1 MEIHRDICDIGTDT
15 TDALCLLGRDLFNR
29 TSLKDIREED
39 LVKASVV

>member
-1 MEIHRDICDIGTDT
+1 MEIHHDFAILGTDT